1 MQFESMELN
10 KLFLFAFETKGRNFE
25 STVIF
30 FYNSNVKLK
39 YNYIR
44 ISMLIL
50 YESNVGNFITNK
62 LVSVQYTK
70 KIDKQN

>member
-1 MQFESMELN
+1 MLPWCNDRTNWTRDYNRLCMQFESVELN

-39 YNYIR
+39 YIFEY
-44 ISMLIL
+44 LC
-50 YESNVGNFITNK
+50 
-62 LVSVQYTK
+62 
-70 KIDKQN
+70 